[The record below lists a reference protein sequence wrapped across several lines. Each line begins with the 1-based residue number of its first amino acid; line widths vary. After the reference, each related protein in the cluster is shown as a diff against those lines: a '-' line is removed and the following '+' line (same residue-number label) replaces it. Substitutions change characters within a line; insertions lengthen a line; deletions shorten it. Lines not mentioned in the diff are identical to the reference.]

1 MGPVVRIKY
10 QGRRVRLIG
19 TGPRKY
25 QLFQLAQVGVRAIKA
40 RVAQGVG
47 SDDTAM
53 PPLKSARRMRWS
65 KSQNRYVEYGAADSS
80 RFGYAARKRRAGL
93 KPVRDLV
100 GPGEDGGH
108 MLDALRVTSAS
119 ETRATIDIS
128 TRMGRVKAR
137 ANEQRAPWFGF
148 SGKDVRTMMEAARK
162 IWGQSV
168 AAFQAQFRGAGAA
181 ANAQVPIWLD
191 PLGIS
196 GRAGLVSNFRPT
208 LAGRMADRLGQK
220 YGRQYNVRRRAA

>member
-1 MGPVVRIKY
+1 MGPVIRIKY

-19 TGPRKY
+19 HGPRKY
-25 QLFQLAQVGVRAIKA
+25 QLFQLAQVGVRSIKA
-40 RVAQGVG
+40 RVAQGIG
-47 SDDTAM
+47 SSDTAM
-53 PPLKSARRMRWS
+53 PALKSSRRMRWS

-80 RFGYAARKRRAGL
+80 SFGYAARKRRAGL
-93 KPVRDLV
+93 KPMRDLV

-119 ETRATIDIS
+119 ETKATIDIS

-162 IWGQSV
+162 IWGQNIS
-168 AAFQAQFRGAGAA
+168 AFQANFRGAGGA
-181 ANAQVPIWLD
+181 ANAQVPIWMD

-208 LAGRMADRLGQK
+208 VAGRMADRLSSH
-220 YGRQYNVRRRAA
+220 YGRSYNMRRAA